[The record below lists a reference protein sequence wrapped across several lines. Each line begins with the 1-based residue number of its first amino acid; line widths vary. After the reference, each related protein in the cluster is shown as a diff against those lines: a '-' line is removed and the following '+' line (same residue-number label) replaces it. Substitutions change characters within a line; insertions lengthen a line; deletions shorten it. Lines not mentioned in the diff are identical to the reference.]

1 MVMNMVAEALAH
13 DRAIMPPCAG
23 LSHQTVFEGAAECA
37 ICVLSRAPRSMQDKL
52 IQAAEFRRDWARRNK
67 KDDLYRQWREQRA
80 LRTMQQSI
88 HSQAVFAAGRYK
100 GLSLWL
106 WTGHVETR
114 RTTR

>member
-67 KDDLYRQWREQRA
+67 KDDLYRQWRVWYSDRPSCFG
-80 LRTMQQSI
+80 L
-88 HSQAVFAAGRYK
+88 GR
-100 GLSLWL
+100 SL
-106 WTGHVETR
+106 VDN
-114 RTTR
+114 